1 VGFLLLL
8 AATFGLMYALIIR
21 PQQKRLREQQ
31 SLVRA
36 LSVGDEVM
44 TSSGIYGIVTELED
58 ETFLIEVAEGIE
70 MRMARGAVAKI
81 ETKGAAPPA
90 AATPDA
96 EDDEPSDADDAHDN
110 S

>member
-1 VGFLLLL
+1 MGFLLLL

-31 SLVRA
+31 ALVRA

-81 ETKGAAPPA
+81 ETKGARAERLRPPM
-90 AATPDA
+90 P

>member
-1 VGFLLLL
+1 
-8 AATFGLMYALIIR
+8 
-21 PQQKRLREQQ
+21 
-31 SLVRA
+31 
-36 LSVGDEVM
+36 
-44 TSSGIYGIVTELED
+44 
-58 ETFLIEVAEGIE
+58 